1 MNEITKVII
10 YCRVSSKKQ
19 VNDGNGLDS
28 QEQICRTWARQRN
41 KTVERVFYEKGIS
54 GSEADRPAFKE
65 MIAFLVDTKERYIVL
80 ALDINRFARDTV
92 VYGALRDKIRK
103 LGHSMQTVN
112 MTLEETEESELLENV
127 SASLGQYERKK
138 NAKRTKMNMMEQA
151 KLGFWVMRS
160 PMGLKEVRI
169 KNRMHHIRKEPDAEY
184 IKEALVG
191 YANDKFKTQKDVF
204 DYLCDKKLT
213 LYNDNR
219 PVRLTMN
226 TVKNILRNEKYTGC
240 FAYPHWDIPYQK
252 WCIEPLIDRET
263 YQRIQDKLN
272 GKNTIKERKYNTQ
285 DEQYPLRRWVRC
297 AECGHK
303 MTASAPRSKS
313 GKPHYYYN
321 CYNKNCPKCGVVIRV
336 ADMHSDFENILSTLT
351 PVKELAGATAELT
364 IQIYNELTADIQA
377 RISASQAEIKKLE
390 QEKEKVFITLTQS
403 IDAPEVA
410 QMCKERIAELNARIQ
425 QAKDKKTDIEPAPMS
440 MSDAINSVIGFI
452 HNPLALWQNGTYTD
466 RQGVLNLC
474 FSEPMSYD
482 KAEKFRTPKLSPI
495 FAVFNKNL
503 GDSERWRAQKDSN
516 PQPSDP

>member
-28 QEQICRTWARQRN
+28 QEQICRTWARKRGLTIEQVFREEGVSGGQENRPELN
-41 KTVERVFYEKGIS
+41 KMFGFLDKAKEKYLVLFFDIS
-54 GSEADRPAFKE
+54 R
-65 MIAFLVDTKERYIVL
+65 I
-80 ALDINRFARDTV
+80 ARDTTLFWEIHNRIV
-92 VYGALRDKIRK
+92 KRGHTIETTQDK
-103 LGHSMQTVN
+103 
-112 MTLEETEESELLENV
+112 LEN
-127 SASLGQYERKK
+127 SPLGKFLTTIQAAHSQLFREE
-138 NAKRTKMNMMEQA
+138 NAIRTKMNMIEQA
-151 KLGFWVMRS
+151 KLGFWIMRS

-169 KNRMHHIRKEPDAEY
+169 QSRIHHIRKEPDAEY

-191 YANDKFKTQKDVF
+191 YANDRFKTQKDVF
-204 DYLCDKKLT
+204 DYLCDKRLT
-213 LYNDNR
+213 IYNDNR
-219 PVRLTMN
+219 PVHLTMN

-240 FAYPHWDIPYQK
+240 FAYQHWDIPYQK
-252 WCIEPLIDRET
+252 WYIEALIDRET

-272 GKNTIKERKYNTQ
+272 GKNTVKERKYNTQ

-321 CYNKNCPKCGVVIRV
+321 CYNKNCSKCGVVIRV
-336 ADMHSDFENILSTLT
+336 ADMHSDFENVLSTLT
-351 PVKELAGATAELT
+351 PVKELAGAAAELT
-364 IQIYNELTADIQA
+364 IQIYNELTADLQA
-377 RISASQAEIKKLE
+377 RINASQAEINKLE

-403 IDAPEVA
+403 IDTPEVA
-410 QMCKERIAELNARIQ
+410 QMCKERIAALNTRIQ

-474 FSEPMSYD
+474 FSEPMFYD
-482 KAEKFRTPKLSPI
+482 KAKKFRTPKLSPI

-503 GDSERWRAQKDSN
+503 GNSERWRAQKDSN
-516 PQPSDP
+516 PQPFDP